1 MTIEALV
8 RDFRGT
14 VSPPIIYLRI
24 NEELSRPDPRPHV
37 ITEIIGED
45 AGLTARLLRLVN
57 SSFFSVPQR
66 IETVS
71 EALRLVGHS
80 QVRDLALVTTMMTSF
95 REIPSDLVSMNEFWL
110 HSLAVGVG
118 ARAVARSVGELNVE
132 RYFLAG
138 VLHDIGRLVMLTGG
152 GERMRQAI
160 LRAREGNMLL
170 YGAELEE
177 FGFAHTRVGEEL
189 LRSWGLPLY
198 LQHAA
203 GCHHAPLKS
212 VHYVL
217 EASVIHLADALA
229 HALRYGGNGEQ
240 FVPPLS
246 RGGWNHI
253 GVSKLALTT
262 IGMEVDR
269 QVIALLDVLSHDAPH
284 DSLSNI
290 AHL

>member
-1 MTIEALV
+1 MTLETLV
-8 RDFRGT
+8 RNFRGT

-24 NEELSRPDPRPHV
+24 NEELSRPNPRPH
-37 ITEIIGED
+37 IIAEIIGED
-45 AGLTARLLRLVN
+45 PGLTARLLRLVN

-95 REIPSDLVSMNEFWL
+95 GEIPTDIVSMNEFWL
-110 HSLAVGVG
+110 HSLAAGVG
-118 ARAVARSVGELNVE
+118 ARAVARAVGELNVE

-138 VLHDIGRLVMLTGG
+138 VLHDIGRLVLLTG
-152 GERMRQAI
+152 EPYRMRQVI
-160 LRAREGNMLL
+160 LRAREGNLLL
-170 YGAELEE
+170 YVAELEE

-198 LQHAA
+198 LQHAS
-203 GCHHAPLKS
+203 GYHHAPLKS

-217 EASVIHLADALA
+217 EASVIQLADVMA
-229 HALRYGGNGEQ
+229 HSLRYGGNGER
-240 FVPPLS
+240 FVAPLS
-246 RGGWNHI
+246 KGGWDRI
-253 GVSKLALTT
+253 GLSKLALST

-269 QVIALLDVLSHDAPH
+269 QVHELLDVLSSDTPSHAM
-284 DSLSNI
+284 SNI
-290 AHL
+290 GHL